1 MRNNFIDMLS
11 TVKTPKIENNFKIT
25 KNIIIKQPTNKFDEI
40 VENLKE
46 SITQTKISSEST
58 C

>member
-1 MRNNFIDMLS
+1 MRTNFIDMLT
-11 TVKTPKIENNFKIT
+11 TVKTPRIENNFKIT
-25 KNIIIKQPTNKFDEI
+25 KNIIIQQPTTKFEEI

-46 SITQTKISSEST
+46 SITQTKNSSDNT